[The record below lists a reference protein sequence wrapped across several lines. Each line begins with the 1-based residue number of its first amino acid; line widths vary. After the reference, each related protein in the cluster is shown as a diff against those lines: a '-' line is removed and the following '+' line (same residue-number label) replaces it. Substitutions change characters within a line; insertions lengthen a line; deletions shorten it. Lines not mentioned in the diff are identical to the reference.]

1 MKYPLRSSNKL
12 YVRGFDE
19 CPVKLYE
26 YVPKR
31 IQLKVKIKKKKKVQQ
46 MYLLKL
52 SFYATGNRLS
62 FDNSSLKLPKECTCA
77 QLP

>member
-31 IQLKVKIKKKKKVQQ
+31 IQLKVKIKKKKKSSTNVFVKAVV
-46 MYLLKL
+46 LC
-52 SFYATGNRLS
+52 NR
-62 FDNSSLKLPKECTCA
+62 
-77 QLP
+77 